1 MVLIARAFAQ
11 EAKLLIMDEPLTYLD
26 VKNQSELMEHVL
38 KLNNTGHTILMISHG
53 INLAAEYVKRV
64 VLMKDGR
71 VEADGT
77 PAEVI
82 EEGVIRRVYG
92 LENFYIENNK
102 KTGKPNLFMIP
113 GGQGQNQNIQKG
125 ESR

>member
-26 VKNQSELMEHVL
+26 VKNQSELMEHVHT
-38 KLNNTGHTILMISHG
+38 LNNTGHTILMISHG

-64 VLMKDGR
+64 ILMKDGA

-77 PAEVI
+77 PVEVI
-82 EEGVIRRVYG
+82 EEKTIKRVYG
-92 LENFYIENNK
+92 LENFYIESNK
-102 KTGKPNLFMIP
+102 KTGKPNLFMVP
-113 GGQGQNQNIQKG
+113 GKAI
-125 ESR
+125 

>member
-1 MVLIARAFAQ
+1 
-11 EAKLLIMDEPLTYLD
+11 
-26 VKNQSELMEHVL
+26 
-38 KLNNTGHTILMISHG
+38 MISHG

-82 EEGVIRRVYG
+82 EESVIRRVYG
-92 LENFYIENNK
+92 LKNFYIENNK
-102 KTGKPNLFMIP
+102 ITGKPNLFMVP
-113 GGQGQNQNIQKG
+113 GKTD
-125 ESR
+125 